1 MEAAERT
8 NAPIPAETSK
18 ALLQLKKQL
27 NTQVGKS
34 SEEIAHEILTHMQ
47 SMAGEVAEIRSNDE
61 HEVASLIANSQART
75 RLERTIEE
83 QKAKLDSDSGVLL
96 KDLTKIASLAEVA
109 VPQPAPEAPP
119 AGPKK
124 HAASLRVAPAAAL
137 PPLPPMDGEV
147 PELVVGSN

>member
-96 KDLTKIASLAEVA
+96 KDLTKIASLAEVT
-109 VPQPAPEAPP
+109 VPQPPQAPP
-119 AGPKK
+119 ASPKK
-124 HAASLRVAPAAAL
+124 RAAALRVAP
-137 PPLPPMDGEV
+137 
-147 PELVVGSN
+147 